1 MKKLFLKILV
11 ISLLFGGSA
20 YADIFLK
27 KTYLKDRPLGDCLWI
42 NSIILENKLL
52 GNPKLLLFSNDNFTE
67 HWYEKEARFWDKN
80 ENYYVFSS
88 FVDYSGKSEIDLFV
102 FRVTRKEPIMFHSFY
117 FLFPKFKDYQE
128 YFRVKNST
136 IDFLN
141 KDLENKKENLILKN
155 FLEINNLNSWD
166 NYNLSDKVTK
176 SKYEECEMSVV
187 QEPKNLF

>member
-1 MKKLFLKILV
+1 MKKLLGIVVLG
-11 ISLLFGGSA
+11 LLLSGNA
-20 YADIFLK
+20 YSDIFLK
-27 KTYLKDRPLGDCLWI
+27 KTYLKDSPLGDCLWI
-42 NSIILENKLL
+42 NSIILENKFL
-52 GNPKLLLFSNDNFTE
+52 GDPKLLLFTNNNFTE

-88 FVDYSGKSEIDLFV
+88 FVDYSGKNEIDLFV

-136 IDFLN
+136 INFLN
-141 KDLENKKENLILKN
+141 KDLRSTKENLILKN
-155 FLEINNLNSWD
+155 FLEIDNLSTWD
-166 NYNLSDKVTK
+166 NYNLSDKVEI
-176 SKYEECEMSVV
+176 SSYDECEMSVV